1 MFLILYYFASACWH
15 AHTMRAGLCLL
26 CSGRI
31 SRASQR
37 AWHTVGAQE
46 AMAKGANTQRFP
58 WFLAKPFVRGC
69 QPSLILGLQL
79 YIYEVISDG
88 KVPRN
93 SNWSLTDK

>member
-1 MFLILYYFASACWH
+1 MYVSSSLLLVSACWH
-15 AHTMRAGLCLL
+15 AHPMRAGLCLL
-26 CSGRI
+26 CSRLI

-37 AWHTVGAQE
+37 TWHTVGAQE
-46 AMAKGANTQRFP
+46 AIAKGANRQR
-58 WFLAKPFVRGC
+58 LAKPSERGC

-79 YIYEVISDG
+79 YIYEVISNG